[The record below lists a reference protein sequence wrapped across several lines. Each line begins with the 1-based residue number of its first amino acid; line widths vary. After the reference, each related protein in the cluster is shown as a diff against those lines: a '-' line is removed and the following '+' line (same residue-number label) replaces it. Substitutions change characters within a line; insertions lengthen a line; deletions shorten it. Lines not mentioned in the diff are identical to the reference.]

1 MYVLFLYTRYSI
13 NYYMKKTFLLIVLF
27 FSTLYSLSADMDIIK
42 NGVIVAQKL
51 YSDNETTLIVNK
63 YKKTYIC
70 SVVGKNSQCI
80 LAKNE
85 KNVKY

>member
-1 MYVLFLYTRYSI
+1 
-13 NYYMKKTFLLIVLF
+13 MKKIFLLVVLF
-27 FSTLYSLSADMDIIK
+27 FLTLYSLSADMDIIK

-70 SVVGKNSQCI
+70 SVVGKSSQCI